1 VPAAIASSPIAAEA
15 EAETELHL
23 SVDVGMRNLGI
34 FAVRV
39 DPRTW
44 QWQRVVMLA
53 TFDVCEGV
61 ESGGKKFTSRV
72 ASNAVELLDALT
84 AMHGAQ
90 RLFIEEQFIAT
101 GPRVRMMNNE
111 ARHVE
116 FALLGYF
123 FARRASWGERDMRV
137 HRVPSALK
145 LRGCPA
151 ELRKN
156 KPRYKEWTRLQ
167 AVRLLRER
175 GCELAAS
182 VVERAGKGD
191 DAGDAV
197 KQYVEAAEEV
207 RADETKYAW

>member
-1 VPAAIASSPIAAEA
+1 MIES
-15 EAETELHL
+15 ELHL
-23 SVDVGMRNLGI
+23 SIDVGMRNLGI
-34 FAVRV
+34 FAVLV
-39 DPRTW
+39 DSATW
-44 QWQRVVMLA
+44 QWRRVVMLA
-53 TFDVCEGV
+53 TFDLCDGV

-72 ASNAVELLDALT
+72 AANAVALLDALT
-84 AMHGAQ
+84 VVHGAS

-123 FARRASWGERDMRV
+123 FARRGSWGVADMRV

-167 AVRLLRER
+167 AVHLLGER
-175 GCELAAS
+175 DCELAAS
-182 VVERAGKGD
+182 IVERAGKGD

-197 KQYVEAAEEV
+197 KQYIEAAQEV
-207 RADETKYAW
+207 RDDETKYAW